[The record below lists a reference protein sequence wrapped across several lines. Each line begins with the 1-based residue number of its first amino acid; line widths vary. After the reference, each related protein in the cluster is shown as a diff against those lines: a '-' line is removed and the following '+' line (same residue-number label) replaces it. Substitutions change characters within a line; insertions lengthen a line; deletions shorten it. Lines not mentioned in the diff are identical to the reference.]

1 MPAREIEFSSSE
13 IARWSEP
20 LIADFIYS
28 AYEHCFGGRTPASEA
43 LGSRHCRLWRN
54 LLNEEQT
61 VAVYLR
67 RELLKAAAAER
78 LPISTVDAI
87 DAAVLDSLLDV
98 LMRPGSALARFGPQR
113 RLVARPRRFDARRNP
128 QGRVTGG

>member
-1 MPAREIEFSSSE
+1 MPARKVEFSSCE
-13 IARWSEP
+13 ITRWSEP
-20 LIADFIYS
+20 LIADCIYS
-28 AYEHCFGGRTPASEA
+28 AYERCFGGRTVASET
-43 LGSRHCRLWRN
+43 LGGCHCRLWRN

-67 RELLKAAAAER
+67 RELLKAAAVER

-98 LMRPGSALARFGPQR
+98 LMRPGLRSRESARNDGLS
-113 RLVARPRRFDARRNP
+113 LVHAASTLGEIRKVA
-128 QGRVTGG
+128 

>member
-1 MPAREIEFSSSE
+1 MPAREIEFSTSE

-28 AYEHCFGGRTPASEA
+28 AYEQCFGGRTPASEA
-43 LGSRHCRLWRN
+43 LGGRHCRLWRN
-54 LLNEEQT
+54 LLNEEPT

-67 RELLKAAAAER
+67 RELLKAAAVER

-98 LMRPGSALARFGPQR
+98 LMRPGLRSRDSARNDGLS
-113 RLVARPRRFDARRNP
+113 LVHAASTLGEIRKVA
-128 QGRVTGG
+128 